1 MIQVNNWI
9 ATIPEEERRI
19 AYVGENTSEH
29 RLFRLHGSGY
39 GGYAYFLDLA
49 FDLSTVTTTAQR
61 QRETTSQNVQ
71 ETVGTNQSQS
81 VSTKTTENAI
91 LSETTV
97 DCDTKTDV
105 VPLEMQSDDEGVTLT
120 WTILAQH
127 TRLPGTLQATLR
139 AVAADGSVKK
149 SAIMTFEVE
158 PAVIAVA
165 AIPPAVSEQEQLI
178 QNIEGL
184 YAKYVAKAEE
194 CEENVQYWTSYAEG
208 QCRSNLSESNGYALT
223 ALSSAQEAAA
233 SAKAAAESAADA
245 AKAQAAAEGAKAAAN
260 ESAAKASADSAAAA
274 THVTAAETAKTD
286 AESAKAGAETA
297 AASAA
302 ADAAAAADSKAAAE
316 AAATVAA
323 AKAAEAAAAGGKLQ
337 LIRQITTTEALGSM
351 ILSADME
358 DTGFSLD
365 RFCLLIQFPE
375 ALELGQ
381 QTGKCVLSIYAN
393 GYTANYCLH
402 YQAVVERARYVRLEG
417 EIVGAAGDAP
427 RCITSVAVG
436 SENPFGNSLRTG
448 WYGYGFTAI
457 QKLIVNGTIAGND
470 SAGLPAG
477 TVLTL
482 YGRKA

>member
-61 QRETTSQNVQ
+61 QQETTSQNVQ

-120 WTILAQH
+120 WAILAQH

-165 AIPPAVSEQEQLI
+165 AIPPAVSEQDQLI

-208 QCRSNLSESNGYALT
+208 QCRSNLNESNGYALT

-233 SAKAAAESAADA
+233 SAKAAA
-245 AKAQAAAEGAKAAAN
+245 

-286 AESAKAGAETA
+286 AESAKAEAETA

-316 AAATVAA
+316 AAATVAT
-323 AKAAEAAAAGGKLQ
+323 AKAAEAAAAGRKLQ

-375 ALELGQ
+375 TLELGQ

-482 YGRKA
+482 YGRKT